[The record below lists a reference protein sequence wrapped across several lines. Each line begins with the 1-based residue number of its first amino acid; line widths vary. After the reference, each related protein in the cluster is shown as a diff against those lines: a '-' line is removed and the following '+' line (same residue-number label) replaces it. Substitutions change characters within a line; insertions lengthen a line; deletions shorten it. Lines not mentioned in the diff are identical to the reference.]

1 MDALPATLAQELL
14 DSTGFNPDI
23 VAMFAGALVYTSYG
37 WLKRHVMRAIM
48 KQRPGCPPTPPTAC
62 TRAGTAVP
70 QSGARRARLSMA
82 TTRLAAVASARI
94 RSQTLPL
101 MGAVWN
107 ASFIT
112 GR

>member
-1 MDALPATLAQELL
+1 MPLAAAPLARLEARLDQARDRLRELAQESSDVWTALAEAY
-14 DSTGFNPDI
+14 DSTREG
-23 VAMFAGALVYTSYG
+23 
-37 WLKRHVMRAIM
+37 
-48 KQRPGCPPTPPTAC
+48 RPGCPPTAPSAC

-82 TTRLAAVASARI
+82 TTRLAAVASAKI
-94 RSQTLPL
+94 RSQTLPP